1 MYVTQID
8 RYTVEI
14 EQAGT
19 DPRSYLVTVTDDDGA
34 ELFTEEKEAPQA
46 WAGLSEA
53 EVCRRLASE
62 VTVPA
67 TAGE

>member
-8 RYTVEI
+8 RYTVEV
-14 EQAGT
+14 EQVDAMN
-19 DPRSYLVTVTDDDGA
+19 YLVIVTDDDGEEVA
-34 ELFTEEKEAPQA
+34 VEEKELPQA

-53 EVCRRLASE
+53 EIGRRLASE

>member
-8 RYTVEI
+8 RFTVEI
-14 EQAGT
+14 EQTGT

-46 WAGLSEA
+46 WAGLNEA
-53 EVCRRLASE
+53 EVCRRLATE
-62 VTVPA
+62 ITVPA